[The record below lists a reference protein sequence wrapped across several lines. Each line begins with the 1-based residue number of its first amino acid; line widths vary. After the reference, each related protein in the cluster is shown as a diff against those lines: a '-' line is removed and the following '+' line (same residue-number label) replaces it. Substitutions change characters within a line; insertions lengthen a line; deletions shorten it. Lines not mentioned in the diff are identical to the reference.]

1 MPCLLLFC
9 GFLFLFPFPTL
20 FLLPCQPLTLD
31 RREERME
38 RKGKR
43 SLNRV
48 RGWKEGDIIFRL
60 LCADWGKFDLRHQD
74 TQFLPVVSLCKPFLL

>member
-1 MPCLLLFC
+1 
-9 GFLFLFPFPTL
+9 
-20 FLLPCQPLTLD
+20 
-31 RREERME
+31 ME